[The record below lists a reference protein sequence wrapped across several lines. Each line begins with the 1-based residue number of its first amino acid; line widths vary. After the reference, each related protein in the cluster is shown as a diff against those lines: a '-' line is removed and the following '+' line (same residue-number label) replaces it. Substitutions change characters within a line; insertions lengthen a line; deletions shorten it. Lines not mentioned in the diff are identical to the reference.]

1 MSQQVTEDIAANLI
15 VILSKDN
22 VGVTGLADTD
32 LTVEY
37 RKDGDVGFTAK
48 AIIPADL
55 VEHGDGVYTLAFTAL
70 EMDTPGAL
78 TIKVQG
84 ALIDQ
89 SVTIVNVLAVG
100 VVGAGTVALETCTL
114 TGNVN
119 DAAGQ
124 PVANAAVLA
133 VVLGI
138 PSIEQNSAVITNGR
152 VSVKTDANGEF
163 FLTLVRLADVE
174 IFIPEANY
182 RRTLVVPNQA
192 SANLFTGVA

>member
-1 MSQQVTEDIAANLI
+1 VSQQVTEDIASDLI
-15 VILSKDN
+15 VILTKNN
-22 VGVTGLADTD
+22 VGVTGLVDTD
-32 LTVEY
+32 LTVAY
-37 RKDGDVGFTAK
+37 RKEGDVGFTAK
-48 AIIPADL
+48 AIAPADL
-55 VEHGDGVYTLAFTAL
+55 VEQGDGIYTLVFTAL
-70 EMDTPGAL
+70 ELDTPGSL

-100 VVGAGTVALETCTL
+100 VVGAGTVSLETCIL

-119 DAAGQ
+119 DASGQ

-133 VVLGI
+133 IILGV
-138 PSIEQNSAVITNGR
+138 PSIEQNSAVITDGR

-182 RRTLVVPNQA
+182 RRTLVVPNQP
-192 SANLFTGVA
+192 SANLFTGVT